1 MALIVCPKCG
11 KQISS
16 SADTCIHCG
25 WKISLSPDREP
36 PAPPA
41 PAALRRE
48 EPSEEERK
56 KREEKTARD
65 AAILSERAVK
75 DGALYAKLAKG
86 EAIGN
91 KGFNSM
97 EFVLL
102 GVVLIAYFFKLNAT
116 AILALFIAFLVVTYG
131 FILTMVTCSLLIIRL
146 CARCAQWIKREE
158 LDVRGYFKANRAETW
173 KERGVISH
181 SLFLTDRPAD
191 KTCSFVAAIVPL
203 VFFSF
208 GALFM
213 LLGIKGNVSLI
224 FVGAVLTV
232 IGFFVYG
239 IMFLVIQKHY
249 NDWAWKLDGSFRKE
263 AKAGTA
269 VPKG

>member
-16 SADTCIHCG
+16 SAETCIHCG
-25 WKISLSPDREP
+25 WKISLSPVQET

-41 PAALRRE
+41 PSALRRE
-48 EPSEEERK
+48 DPSEEERK
-56 KREEKTARD
+56 KREEKAERD
-65 AAILSERAVK
+65 AAILKERAAK
-75 DGALYAKLAKG
+75 DGALYEKLAKG

-97 EFVLL
+97 DVGLL
-102 GVVLIAYFFKLNAT
+102 VVVLIAYVCKLNVT
-116 AILALFIAFLVVTYG
+116 TILALFIAFLVITYG

-146 CARCAQWIKREE
+146 CTRCSQWIKREG
-158 LDVRGYFKANRAETW
+158 LDVRGYLKANRAATW

-203 VFFSF
+203 VIFSF

-213 LLGIKGNVSLI
+213 ILGMRGNINLLY
-224 FVGAVLTV
+224 VGGGLTV
-232 IGFFVYG
+232 IGFIVYG
-239 IMFLVIQKHY
+239 IMFRVIQKHY

-263 AKAGTA
+263 AKAESA
-269 VPKG
+269 APKA